1 MLNNVSE
8 LARGEVLIPA
18 ENVPSDFNF
27 IELICREYQSG
38 SDLMFAYD
46 DPNKR
51 ENGMLYI
58 GKFNDG
64 VIYAK

>member
-1 MLNNVSE
+1 
-8 LARGEVLIPA
+8 
-18 ENVPSDFNF
+18 
-27 IELICREYQSG
+27 
-38 SDLMFAYD
+38 LMFAYD

-64 VIYAK
+64 VIYAKWIEIVWVSCGLW